1 VPEVCWSGEF
11 RKRLFVKSSFS
22 STSVGKRWKARVK
35 RVLEYPPYAACC
47 TAVYP
52 APGSAAPDQ
61 PTNCYNNPVPYSKHD
76 ALDALQV
83 MMYDHRGVVKSG
95 PARMEQQTSALLA
108 ADAVQ
113 LLDAVWGRGTPVHV
127 YG

>member
-1 VPEVCWSGEF
+1 MLPIAMQCVQHA
-11 RKRLFVKSSFS
+11 L
-22 STSVGKRWKARVK
+22 
-35 RVLEYPPYAACC
+35 
-47 TAVYP
+47 
-52 APGSAAPDQ
+52 PGSAGPA
-61 PTNCYNNPVPYSKHD
+61 TNFYNNPVPYNKLN

-108 ADAVQ
+108 GDAVQ